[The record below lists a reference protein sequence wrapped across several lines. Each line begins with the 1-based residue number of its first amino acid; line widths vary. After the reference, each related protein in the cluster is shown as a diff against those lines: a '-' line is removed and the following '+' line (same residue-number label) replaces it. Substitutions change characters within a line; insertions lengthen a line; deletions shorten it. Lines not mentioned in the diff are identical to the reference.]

1 MGISA
6 EAYGEYNRPEN
17 FVARVIPKSDDQK
30 IQIKNIL
37 LKSFMFRDLVESD
50 LNTIIDAM
58 EIKSYKN
65 DDIVIK

>member
-1 MGISA
+1 
-6 EAYGEYNRPEN
+6 
-17 FVARVIPKSDDQK
+17 
-30 IQIKNIL
+30 
-37 LKSFMFRDLVESD
+37 MFRDLVESD